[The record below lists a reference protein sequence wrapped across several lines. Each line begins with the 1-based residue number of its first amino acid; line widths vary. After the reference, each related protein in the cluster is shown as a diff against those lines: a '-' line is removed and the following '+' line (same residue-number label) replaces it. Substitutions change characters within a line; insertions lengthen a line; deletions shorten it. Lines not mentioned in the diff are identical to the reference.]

1 MRIPATT
8 RTVKLREDE
17 DGMAGSSSHMRR
29 PSGMNPAD
37 LANIL
42 TEIVPFAPPQI
53 RKHCMSLNDSDIF
66 FIATLHQQPTQ
77 KTKF

>member
-8 RTVKLREDE
+8 RTVKLRKDE
-17 DGMAGSSSHMRR
+17 DGMTSSHMRR
-29 PSGMNPAD
+29 PSGMNPTD

-53 RKHCMSLNDSDIF
+53 RKHRMRLNDSDVF
-66 FIATLHQQPTQ
+66 FVVALHQQPTQ